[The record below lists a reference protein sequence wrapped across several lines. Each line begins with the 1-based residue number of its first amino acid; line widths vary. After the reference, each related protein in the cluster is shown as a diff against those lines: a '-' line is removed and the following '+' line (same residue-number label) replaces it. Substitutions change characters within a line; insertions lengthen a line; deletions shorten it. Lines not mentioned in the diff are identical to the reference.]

1 MVMAVKPKSAT
12 STGSVVVPAVYARM
26 SIITEA
32 EKVYS
37 TQRNG
42 AYLVRVGVGWGT
54 VRGCRS

>member
-1 MVMAVKPKSAT
+1 
-12 STGSVVVPAVYARM
+12 VVGVRGFRVRVRM
-26 SIITEA
+26 RTITEA